1 LLPEPVHRQETTD
14 RQQHAAAPLTVQAD
28 APPQGTMINSRV
40 QASAQAN
47 LDIPQF
53 DGRDVDLWIQAVEM
67 YFDAAR
73 TPLEQQTEV
82 AISYMQGEAMQW
94 WRDTNTVHLGI
105 DSAAMWAIVSPS
117 PLPVTMSE
125 RSAHCDKL
133 QR

>member
-1 LLPEPVHRQETTD
+1 
-14 RQQHAAAPLTVQAD
+14 
-28 APPQGTMINSRV
+28 MINSRV

-105 DSAAMWAIVSPS
+105 DSAAM
-117 PLPVTMSE
+117 
-125 RSAHCDKL
+125 
-133 QR
+133 